1 MLLQARPTLSFT
13 EHARRGIMG
22 IVSWND
28 PATRWIDGLSTVTR
42 LLVWAGV
49 SLAAAFTVV
58 LVEHLISGGFLGWSW
73 AVLFAIVMTA
83 SGFAGSTI
91 RNRNGKRSRV

>member
-1 MLLQARPTLSFT
+1 
-13 EHARRGIMG
+13 MG

-28 PATRWIDGLSTVTR
+28 PVTRWIDGLSTVRR
-42 LLVWAGV
+42 LLVWAGI

-58 LVEHLISGGFLGWSW
+58 LVGYLSSGSFRGWSG
-73 AVLFAIVMTA
+73 AALFGIVMTA

-91 RNRNGKRSRV
+91 RKRNGKRSQV